1 MVTEILDRKKQIL
14 NEART
19 LFARLGFKKCT
30 TEDIAR
36 ACGLTKA
43 AIYHYYENKESIF
56 TEVIK
61 NETSLLLSE
70 LSKAI
75 HASLTPADKL
85 KAYIIT
91 RFEKIVPLKNLHG
104 LTLAG
109 GNDVE
114 SIVAKCR
121 DPFIKQET
129 DLLVSIIEEGQRK
142 GMFINIHAQAI
153 VKMLLASFKGIESS
167 IGSFEDPQ
175 IIVQGIQDL
184 LEVLC
189 RGLLVEQKV

>member
-1 MVTEILDRKKQIL
+1 MVTEIFDRKKQIL

-56 TEVIK
+56 TEVIR
-61 NETSLLLSE
+61 NETSILLSE
-70 LSKAI
+70 ISKAI

-91 RFEKIVPLKNLHG
+91 RFEKIISLKNLHDVS
-104 LTLAG
+104 LAV
-109 GNDVE
+109 GNDVD

-121 DPFIKQET
+121 DPFTKQET
-129 DLLVSIIEEGQRK
+129 DLLVSIIEEGQKK

-175 IIVQGIQDL
+175 LIVQGIHDL

-189 RGLLVEQKV
+189 RGLLVEQKA